1 MFTQRLEFARGGGGG
16 GGGDKEGYWTD
27 SPVVWEG
34 EVRSMQWFRS
44 SYRMGFIRIESET
57 TPSPIISRPKRH

>member
-1 MFTQRLEFARGGGGG
+1 MNPLMKGGVP
-16 GGGDKEGYWTD
+16 DCD

-44 SYRMGFIRIESET
+44 SYRMGFIRIGSET
-57 TPSPIISRPKRH
+57 TPSPLISRPKRH